1 MKNLFLFVL
10 LSLLLPMTASANPV
24 KIGDLWYNL
33 NDESHTAEVCSSLD
47 GTSYSGSIVIPET
60 VEGYTVTSIGWWA
73 FSECRSLTSVV
84 MPETI
89 TSIGEGAFWRCSN
102 LTSINYES
110 GINHIPNNVS
120 FIGWVA
126 FEGCGISS
134 ITLPTSLSYIDGR
147 MFSECPLTSIYIP
160 ANITSIHP
168 EAFRGCP
175 YITSIKVDPL
185 NEYYDSRNNCNA
197 IIQTSNNELNTGCE
211 NTIIPDGIE
220 KIAGDAFA
228 GRVGLTAINIP
239 SSVTAIAAGSLDGT
253 FSNCT
258 SLERVDI
265 TDLEAWCN
273 IVFANGDSNPLRSA
287 GKLYLNGTRITA
299 LTIPTSVTEIKNYAF
314 IGGKFT
320 SLTIPNTVIRI
331 GEAAFSGCST
341 LRTAKVSNIE
351 NGCNLTAIEHDAF
364 CDCSALQSVNF
375 TEYVTELGE
384 ASFARCG
391 SLTEVELNDNLTTIL
406 PLTFLECENLTTINI
421 PNSITSICESAFEA
435 CHSLS
440 IELVLPEG
448 LTTIGNRA
456 FVNCHKLATLNLP
469 NTLTTI
475 GDEAFAGASSLPS
488 LYIPSCVKSIGE
500 KAFVGLINA
509 TSIIVDEDNTKY
521 DSRGYCN
528 ALIETRSGKLLAGCQ
543 NTIIPDGVSS
553 IENAA
558 LAWLPNTFFIVPDS
572 VGEIK
577 EGAFAE
583 ANINGDYWTFKT
595 LVLGSGITDIGPYIC
610 NGGGFPLDVYCYA
623 TSVPITD
630 GAAFDWGYTSPGPG
644 MGTLHVP
651 AESIEEYKT
660 TAPWSNFSDYVPITG
675 DEHFAEID
683 VVIGPSGYATFSYG
697 YALDF
702 TGIEGLTAYVAKGNK
717 SELTYEA
724 VGKVPGRTGLLLAG
738 NEGTYK
744 VPVILS
750 ANAIPGNLL
759 VGTVVRYSTT
769 LADGDYLL
777 QNDPTDGIG
786 FYQGAGKTL
795 GAGKAYLHVDDASGV
810 KSFTLPKDD
819 ATSIQG
825 IEISQENSLS
835 DAMDNAVYNLA
846 GQRVLKP
853 GRGLYIMGGKKIVIK

>member
-1 MKNLFLFVL
+1 M
-10 LSLLLPMTASANPV
+10 
-24 KIGDLWYNL
+24 
-33 NDESHTAEVCSSLD
+33 
-47 GTSYSGSIVIPET
+47 
-60 VEGYTVTSIGWWA
+60 
-73 FSECRSLTSVV
+73 
-84 MPETI
+84 
-89 TSIGEGAFWRCSN
+89 
-102 LTSINYES
+102 
-110 GINHIPNNVS
+110 
-120 FIGWVA
+120 
-126 FEGCGISS
+126 
-134 ITLPTSLSYIDGR
+134 
-147 MFSECPLTSIYIP
+147 
-160 ANITSIHP
+160 
-168 EAFRGCP
+168 
-175 YITSIKVDPL
+175 
-185 NEYYDSRNNCNA
+185 
-197 IIQTSNNELNTGCE
+197 
-211 NTIIPDGIE
+211 
-220 KIAGDAFA
+220 
-228 GRVGLTAINIP
+228 
-239 SSVTAIAAGSLDGT
+239 
-253 FSNCT
+253 
-258 SLERVDI
+258 
-265 TDLEAWCN
+265 
-273 IVFANGDSNPLRSA
+273 
-287 GKLYLNGTRITA
+287 
-299 LTIPTSVTEIKNYAF
+299 
-314 IGGKFT
+314 
-320 SLTIPNTVIRI
+320 
-331 GEAAFSGCST
+331 
-341 LRTAKVSNIE
+341 
-351 NGCNLTAIEHDAF
+351 
-364 CDCSALQSVNF
+364 
-375 TEYVTELGE
+375 
-384 ASFARCG
+384 
-391 SLTEVELNDNLTTIL
+391 
-406 PLTFLECENLTTINI
+406 
-421 PNSITSICESAFEA
+421 
-435 CHSLS
+435 
-440 IELVLPEG
+440 
-448 LTTIGNRA
+448 
-456 FVNCHKLATLNLP
+456 
-469 NTLTTI
+469 
-475 GDEAFAGASSLPS
+475 
-488 LYIPSCVKSIGE
+488 
-500 KAFVGLINA
+500 
-509 TSIIVDEDNTKY
+509 
-521 DSRGYCN
+521 
-528 ALIETRSGKLLAGCQ
+528 LAGCQ

-583 ANINGDYWTFKT
+583 ANIDGDYWCFKT
-595 LVLGSGITDIGPYIC
+595 LVLGSGVIDIGPHIC

>member
-60 VEGYTVTSIGWWA
+60 VEGYTVTSIGGWA

-84 MPETI
+84 IPETV
-89 TSIGEGAFWRCSN
+89 TSIGEGAFWCCSN
-102 LTSINYES
+102 LVSINQVDGVNHLPN
-110 GINHIPNNVS
+110 GITD
-120 FIGWVA
+120 IGWVA

-134 ITLPTSLSYIDGR
+134 ITLPTSLSFIDGR

-299 LTIPTSVTEIKNYAF
+299 LTIPTSVIEIKNYAF

-375 TEYVTELGE
+375 TEYVTQLGE
-384 ASFARCG
+384 AAFARCG
-391 SLTEVELNDNLTTIL
+391 SLTEVKLNDNLTTFL
-406 PLTFLECENLTTINI
+406 PNTFLECGNLTTVNI
-421 PNSITSICESAFEA
+421 PNSLISIGNSAFD
-435 CHSLS
+435 CCGNLS
-440 IELVLPEG
+440 IELILPEG
-448 LTTIGNRA
+448 LTIIGNRA
-456 FVNCHKLATLNLP
+456 FASCGKLPSLSLP

-475 GDEAFAGASSLPS
+475 GSEAFSGTGSLRS
-488 LYIPSCVKSIGE
+488 LYIPSGVTSIGSM
-500 KAFVGLINA
+500 AFVQMSNA
-509 TSIIVDEDNTKY
+509 ISIIVDENNTKY

-528 ALIETRSGKLLAGCQ
+528 ALIET
-543 NTIIPDGVSS
+543 
-553 IENAA
+553 
-558 LAWLPNTFFIVPDS
+558 
-572 VGEIK
+572 
-577 EGAFAE
+577 
-583 ANINGDYWTFKT
+583 KT
-595 LVLGSGITDIGPYIC
+595 
-610 NGGGFPLDVYCYA
+610 
-623 TSVPITD
+623 
-630 GAAFDWGYTSPGPG
+630 
-644 MGTLHVP
+644 
-651 AESIEEYKT
+651 
-660 TAPWSNFSDYVPITG
+660 
-675 DEHFAEID
+675 
-683 VVIGPSGYATFSYG
+683 
-697 YALDF
+697 
-702 TGIEGLTAYVAKGNK
+702 
-717 SELTYEA
+717 
-724 VGKVPGRTGLLLAG
+724 
-738 NEGTYK
+738 
-744 VPVILS
+744 
-750 ANAIPGNLL
+750 GNLL
-759 VGTVVRYSTT
+759 
-769 LADGDYLL
+769 A
-777 QNDPTDGIG
+777 P
-786 FYQGAGKTL
+786 
-795 GAGKAYLHVDDASGV
+795 
-810 KSFTLPKDD
+810 
-819 ATSIQG
+819 
-825 IEISQENSLS
+825 
-835 DAMDNAVYNLA
+835 
-846 GQRVLKP
+846 
-853 GRGLYIMGGKKIVIK
+853 LYRME